1 MPTMRSASLI
11 REARL
16 RAGLTQTELAE
27 RTGRDRSVVA
37 RWEQAVVA
45 PSLETLLGLIRAC
58 GFDLPLELVPYDD
71 DRVAR
76 LQKNLLLSPER
87 RVRRLLTAVEQDDS
101 GG

>member
-1 MPTMRSASLI
+1 MRSASLI

-45 PSLETLLGLIRAC
+45 PSLETLLELIRAC

-87 RVRRLLTAVEQDDS
+87 RVRRLLTAVDQDDA

>member
-1 MPTMRSASLI
+1 MPTMRSGSLI

-45 PSLETLLGLIRAC
+45 PSLETLLELIRAC

>member
-1 MPTMRSASLI
+1 MRSASLI

-37 RWEQAVVA
+37 RWEQSVVA
-45 PSLETLLGLIRAC
+45 PSLETLLELIRAC

-87 RVRRLLTAVEQDDS
+87 RVRRLLTAVEQDDA

>member
-1 MPTMRSASLI
+1 MRSASLI

-45 PSLETLLGLIRAC
+45 PSLETLLEIIRAC

>member
-1 MPTMRSASLI
+1 MRSASLI

-45 PSLETLLGLIRAC
+45 PSLETLLELIRAC
-58 GFDLPLELVPYDD
+58 GFDLPLELVPYDN